1 MLSPPPPRARAG
13 CSLHLQCQLASSTPV
28 TIRWWYN
35 GLLLHEDQLPEVRV
49 CSHPVPVM
57 ISHQI
62 ITNIPVSVTV
72 SPSSHV

>member
-35 GLLLHEDQLPEVRV
+35 GLLLHEDKLPEVRLLDTIRP
-49 CSHPVPVM
+49 CDD
-57 ISHQI
+57 Q
-62 ITNIPVSVTV
+62 
-72 SPSSHV
+72 SPD